1 MTHKQIIEEL
11 KHLPTIERLRV
22 VEEVL
27 HLIEKDITQPQA
39 PQISTN
45 LKNQLTKAANSLLSD
60 YTDDSEL
67 TVFTS
72 ININPQFCKS
82 KKSSLKNSLN
92 LFSLKRI

>member
-1 MTHKQIIEEL
+1 MTNTQIIEEL
-11 KHLPTIERLRV
+11 KHLPTVERLRI

-27 HLIEKDITQPQA
+27 HLVEKDITQPHA
-39 PQISTN
+39 PQIGTN

-72 ININPQFCKS
+72 ININPQFCK
-82 KKSSLKNSLN
+82 
-92 LFSLKRI
+92 